1 MGDSTKRRRIWVQ
14 GATDESG
21 HKPYLDALLP
31 HVAAC
36 ADPAFDIVFHTL
48 TPSVTSV
55 HALTEMRFAR
65 GVVRAAL
72 QAEREGWDAF
82 YMNHFQDVGLMEARA
97 AVGIP
102 VLGLGETT
110 LLHACTLGRR
120 LGLIAIHPAFIAHH
134 AEQVARYGLG
144 ARVVGIR
151 SMHASIAEHMAAF
164 SDPAKKAVL
173 QTSFET
179 QARILLDAGADV
191 IVPTGGIPM
200 MMFGAEHGANIDG
213 APIVDGVA
221 VIVKAAEMAVRLR
234 ELTGL
239 GPSRALHSGQA
250 LPTPAVVEEFLTHG

>member
-1 MGDSTKRRRIWVQ
+1 MGDSTQRYRIWVQ
-14 GATDESG
+14 GATDEIG

-36 ADPAFDIVFHTL
+36 ADPAFDVVFHTL

-55 HALTEMRFAR
+55 HSLTEMRFAR
-65 GVVRAAL
+65 GVVRAAI

-120 LGLIAIHPAFIAHH
+120 LGLIATHPAFIAHH
-134 AEQVARYGLG
+134 ADQVARYGLS

-164 SDPAKKAVL
+164 ADPARKAVL
-173 QTSFET
+173 RQSFED
-179 QARILLDAGADV
+179 QARRLLDAGADV
-191 IVPTGGIPM
+191 IVPTGGIAM
-200 MMFGAEHGANIDG
+200 LMFGTEGGAHIDG
-213 APIVDGVA
+213 ARIVDGVA
-221 VIVKAAEMAVRLR
+221 IIVKAAEMAVKLR
-234 ELTGL
+234 ELSGL

-250 LPTPAVVEEFLTHG
+250 LPTPAVVEEFLAHG

>member
-1 MGDSTKRRRIWVQ
+1 MGDSTKRYRIWVQ
-14 GATDESG
+14 GATDEIG

-36 ADPAFDIVFHTL
+36 ADPAFDVVFHTL

-65 GVVRAAL
+65 GVVRAAI

-134 AEQVARYGLG
+134 ADQVARYGLS

-164 SDPAKKAVL
+164 ADPARKAVL
-173 QTSFET
+173 RQWFED
-179 QARILLDAGADV
+179 QARRLLDAGADV

-200 MMFGAEHGANIDG
+200 MMFGTERGAHIDG

-221 VIVKAAEMAVRLR
+221 IIVKAAEMAVKLR
-234 ELTGL
+234 ELSGL

-250 LPTPAVVEEFLTHG
+250 LPTPAVVEEFLAHG

>member
-14 GATDESG
+14 GATDEIG

-36 ADPAFDIVFHTL
+36 ADPAFDVVFHTL

-134 AEQVARYGLG
+134 AEQVARYGLA

-164 SDPAKKAVL
+164 ADPGKKAVL
-173 QTSFET
+173 RQSFED
-179 QARILLDAGADV
+179 QARRLLDAGADV

-200 MMFGAEHGANIDG
+200 MMFGTERGAHIDG
-213 APIVDGVA
+213 APIVDGVS

-239 GPSRALHSGQA
+239 GPSRALHSGLA
-250 LPTPAVVEEFLTHG
+250 LTSAAVVQEFLAHG

>member
-55 HALTEMRFAR
+55 HTLTEMRFAR

-82 YMNHFQDVGLMEARA
+82 YMNHFQDVGLMEARS

-164 SDPAKKAVL
+164 SDPAKKAAL
-173 QTSFET
+173 RTSFET